1 MLFLNTMKELE
12 IFGFPFL
19 FPIKELENF
28 WLFDD
33 FGRNYTVV
41 QVIKKMVIFLNF
53 DKSKR
58 LFLFS
63 NKTLPHYP
71 HTQLSNVTWD
81 SYKVISARNSHSEMW
96 KSCSQKLC
104 KIHMKNTRNIP
115 PEVFLGKGVLK
126 MYSKFTGEYLCR
138 SVISIKLLC
147 RAASLQR
154 TSGE

>member
-19 FPIKELENF
+19 FPMKELENF
-28 WLFDD
+28 WLFND

-71 HTQLSNVTWD
+71 HTIV
-81 SYKVISARNSHSEMW
+81 
-96 KSCSQKLC
+96 
-104 KIHMKNTRNIP
+104 
-115 PEVFLGKGVLK
+115 
-126 MYSKFTGEYLCR
+126 
-138 SVISIKLLC
+138 
-147 RAASLQR
+147 
-154 TSGE
+154 